1 MLRRRWRTGMRSAS
15 ELLTGWCPPR
25 RGRVKRRVKREH
37 FSPRGALIVTGGAA
51 RFLTVGLVLVTM
63 LSAVV
68 LYATTYRTRQIEL
81 ELQAAE
87 QKLEALVREVATLKA
102 ERAYLARPER
112 ISDAARALGMRP
124 ARGDQ
129 FVPATVPSAVA
140 PSRDGAPSAR
150 E

>member
-1 MLRRRWRTGMRSAS
+1 
-15 ELLTGWCPPR
+15 
-25 RGRVKRRVKREH
+25 
-37 FSPRGALIVTGGAA
+37 
-51 RFLTVGLVLVTM
+51 M
-63 LSAVV
+63 LSAVA
-68 LYATTYRTRQIEL
+68 LYANTYRTRQIEL

-129 FVPATVPSAVA
+129 FVPATAPTAAA
-140 PSRDGAPSAR
+140 PSRDSARSAR